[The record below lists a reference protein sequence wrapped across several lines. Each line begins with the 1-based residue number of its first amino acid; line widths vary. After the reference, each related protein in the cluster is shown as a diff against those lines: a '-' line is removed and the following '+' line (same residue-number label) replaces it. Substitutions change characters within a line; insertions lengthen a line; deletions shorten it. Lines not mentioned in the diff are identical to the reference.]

1 MPKKKIPP
9 KIKKTL
15 FIYLKKLFNY
25 FLKKFK
31 YILGDEIAKSSGKDL
46 SYKTMKKKYRRLRI
60 TLRRRRNEFSSPKF
74 LTDALLATTSWPTT
88 CRRLST

>member
-1 MPKKKIPP
+1 MSKKKIPA

-15 FIYLKKLFNY
+15 FIYLKKLFKY

-46 SYKTMKKKYRRLRI
+46 PYKTTKKKYRRP
-60 TLRRRRNEFSSPKF
+60 S
-74 LTDALLATTSWPTT
+74 SWPTHFWR
-88 CRRLST
+88 RRLGRRKKISSPQVITS

>member
-1 MPKKKIPP
+1 MPKKKIPA

-25 FLKKFK
+25 FKKKFK

-46 SYKTMKKKYRRLRI
+46 PYKTTKKNYRRLRCSD
-60 TLRRRRNEFSSPKF
+60 LRRRNI
-74 LTDALLATTSWPTT
+74 
-88 CRRLST
+88 